1 MERCREVTEAALQL
15 TFREL
20 FNQKVLL
27 EGMVLKPNMVLPG
40 KKYSCQNSVQEVAEM
55 TVKVLRRQVPGAV
68 PGIAFLSGGQ
78 SEEEATAHLNA
89 MNMLGPLPW
98 ELSFSYGRAL
108 QASALQAWRGNADNV
123 PAAQAALAHRAK
135 MNSLARSG
143 DYQSKMEKG
152 AA

>member
-1 MERCREVTEAALQL
+1 
-15 TFREL
+15 
-20 FNQKVLL
+20 
-27 EGMVLKPNMVLPG
+27 KPNMVLPG
-40 KKYSCQNSVQEVAEM
+40 KQCAKQNSVQEVAEM

-89 MNMLGPLPW
+89 MNKLGPQPW

-108 QASALQAWRGNADNV
+108 QASALQAWRGKADNV
-123 PAAQAALAHRAK
+123 AAAQAALAHRAR
-135 MNSLARSG
+135 MNSLARNG
-143 DYQSKMEKG
+143 DYQSGMEQD